1 MSDIEQNSDE
11 WFALRCGKFTGSR
24 FADVLAMSKPT
35 KTNPEPRPLKP
46 RLDLIWTLAAE
57 RIQGYQPQG
66 MTSYSLEWGKKN
78 EDFARQAYEL
88 KTGEF
93 VDQQAF
99 IVHQKYEFV
108 GVSPDGL
115 IGDEG
120 GVEIKCPKSPEIHLQ
135 RFINGIPDEY
145 IPQIQGSMWVTGRK
159 WWDFIS
165 YDPDTADEFKLL
177 IIRVYRD
184 EDYISKLEEEVLAAE
199 LEVCRLMTE
208 LKKKVA

>member
-24 FADVLAMSKPT
+24 FADVLATSK
-35 KTNPEPRPLKP
+35 KDGKPLKA
-46 RLDLIWTLAAE
+46 RQDLIWTLAAE

-66 MTSYSLEWGKKN
+66 MTSYSLEWGKQN

-99 IVHQKYEFV
+99 IVHQKYDFV

-120 GVEIKCPKSPEIHLQ
+120 GTEIKCPKSPEIHLQ
-135 RFINGIPDEY
+135 RFINGVPDEY
-145 IPQIQGSMWVTGRK
+145 VPQIQGSMWVTGRK

-177 IIRVYRD
+177 IIRVNRD
-184 EDYISKLEEEVLAAE
+184 EDFINKLEKEVLAAE
-199 LEVCRLMTE
+199 VEVCNLVNE
-208 LKKKVA
+208 LKRKVA